1 MSVEYR
7 FFGFFESENPSE
19 LESIITD
26 EQTHDECDSYGT
38 VSEKA
43 GKLFF
48 SVGDDGAYEAWSAI
62 HQAVSEQIAECQ
74 NYLIITYCDL
84 DDDGCPAEGKIS
96 GKTYSGY
103 IGLSEYFDI
112 ADECDHNSWEI
123 VDVVWEKL
131 CHNELKLK
139 TVDHGY

>member
-7 FFGFFESENPSE
+7 FFGFFESDTLSE

-26 EQTHDECDSYGT
+26 EKTHEECDSYGT
-38 VSEKA
+38 VTEKG

-48 SVGDDGAYEAWSAI
+48 SVGDDGAYEAWSEI
-62 HQAVSEQIAECQ
+62 HQVIDKHLADCQ

-84 DDDGCPAEGKIS
+84 DDDGCPAEGKMA
-96 GKTYSGY
+96 GKEYSGY

-123 VDVVWEKL
+123 VGAVWKKL
-131 CHNELKLK
+131 CQNELVLK
-139 TVDHGY
+139 TVNHDY